1 MEAAMTNEEII
12 AMCDKGEALE
22 YDYGATVTH
31 IGNIPELLD
40 LARQD
45 ERGKVTEEKV
55 KEYLGGLG
63 GKEAAL
69 IVLNYL
75 LRGGITNDDLR
86 GLRLQW
92 IKDEREKMQGVE
104 VYISWDE
111 GSFESPT
118 VTTKQPQTNKDS
130 AGRIYHTDLGQN
142 FTIKK
147 EDAEKLGI
155 SQGQCKKVR
164 IVEVLP

>member
-1 MEAAMTNEEII
+1 MTNEEII

-31 IGNIPELLD
+31 IDNIPELLN
-40 LARQD
+40 LARQ
-45 ERGKVTEEKV
+45 
-55 KEYLGGLG
+55 
-63 GKEAAL
+63 
-69 IVLNYL
+69 
-75 LRGGITNDDLR
+75 
-86 GLRLQW
+86 
-92 IKDEREKMQGVE
+92 DEREKMQGVE

-118 VTTKQPQTNKDS
+118 VTIKQPQTNKDS

-147 EDAEKLGI
+147 EDAEKLNI
-155 SQGQCKKVR
+155 SPGQCKKVR
-164 IVEVLP
+164 IVEATP

>member
-1 MEAAMTNEEII
+1 MEAAMTNEEIAKKYSGWGSDGLLNI
-12 AMCDKGEALE
+12 
-22 YDYGATVTH
+22 YDLM
-31 IGNIPELLD
+31 N

-45 ERGKVTEEKV
+45 EREKMTEEKV
-55 KEYLGGLG
+55 KGYLGGLG
-63 GKEAAL
+63 GKESAL

-75 LRGGITNDDLR
+75 LRGGITDDDLR

-92 IKDEREKMQGVE
+92 IKDEREKIQGVE

-118 VTTKQPQTNKDS
+118 VTTKQPQTNKDGN
-130 AGRIYHTDLGQN
+130 GRIYHTDLGQN

-147 EDAEKLGI
+147 EDAEKLNI
-155 SQGQCKKVR
+155 SPGQCKKVR
-164 IVEVLP
+164 IVEVTS